1 MGVSGGIAETGE
13 CHPFC
18 LSPCLFT
25 NLSLLP
31 RLLKGDEQMNKGA
44 DTKKRKKSKKPN
56 KKEVRMNEEDA

>member
-1 MGVSGGIAETGE
+1 
-13 CHPFC
+13 
-18 LSPCLFT
+18 
-25 NLSLLP
+25 LP